1 MIPVKI
7 IQKKKKK
14 QEYAKVTELNAATS
28 QQWRELFT
36 LLDRNGN
43 ETDNFALA
51 HIIQANRHF
60 ASVGGISAF
69 GYAGTEIGIGG
80 GGTNADFS
88 AQNIIDAL
96 GYTPVNPAQLGSMA
110 YKDTDDYALAS
121 QLSSYALKSQLGS
134 MAYKDTDD
142 YALASQ
148 LSSYALKSQLGS
160 MAYEDTDDYAL
171 ASQLSSYALKT
182 QLGSMAYEDTDGYA
196 LESQLS
202 SYALKSQLG
211 SMAYKDTD
219 GYALESQLGS
229 MAYEDTDSYVTTDTE
244 QTISAAKWFQSTYMF
259 FESRYSFF
267 GKNGIYIE
275 PGSDTFIGHH
285 TGQTGD
291 TGFLYFKSDGTTQFV
306 GNLMRGYYNDVR
318 TIIGAGGIE
327 LYHATPHID
336 FHADLADDDYTL
348 RIIESE
354 TGVLEVLGNAIK
366 IGNAYLTFDYD
377 NNALCITGKDGKQIN
392 AYTTGGFSAFSGLPQ
407 YSTLNNLTLNNLL
420 TVKNINITDG
430 FLNDISLNL
439 HNITDCTNITAL
451 NIDTENINTENI
463 NTPNVNAQKITFS
476 SGNNISNINADS
488 QHLYITINNKTY
500 TISLQ

>member
-1 MIPVKI
+1 MVIPVKI

-14 QEYAKVTELNAATS
+14 QEYAKVTEQNAATS

-69 GYAGTEIGIGG
+69 GYADTEISIGG

-110 YKDTDDYALAS
+110 YKDTDDYALES

-142 YALASQ
+142 YALESQ

-171 ASQLSSYALKT
+171 ASQLSSYALK
-182 QLGSMAYEDTDGYA
+182 
-196 LESQLS
+196 
-202 SYALKSQLG
+202 
-211 SMAYKDTD
+211 
-219 GYALESQLGS
+219 SQLGS

-275 PGSDTFIGHH
+275 PGNDTFIGHH

-439 HNITDCTNITAL
+439 HNITDCTNVTAL

-476 SGNNISNINADS
+476 SGNYISNINTDS

>member
-1 MIPVKI
+1 MVIPVKI

-14 QEYAKVTELNAATS
+14 QEYAKVTERNAATS

-51 HIIQANRHF
+51 HIIRANRHF

-69 GYAGTEIGIGG
+69 GHADTEISIGG

-110 YKDTDDYALAS
+110 YKDTEDYALES

-171 ASQLSSYALKT
+171 
-182 QLGSMAYEDTDGYA
+182 
-196 LESQLS
+196 ESQLS

-219 GYALESQLGS
+219 GYALASQLSSYALKSQLGS

-275 PGSDTFIGHH
+275 PGNDTFIGHH

-291 TGFLYFKSDGTTQFV
+291 TGFLYFKSDGTTQFL

-327 LYHATPHID
+327 LYHATPYID
-336 FHADLADDDYTL
+336 FHADLADDYTL

-354 TGVLEVLGNAIK
+354 TGVLEVLGDAIK

-439 HNITDCTNITAL
+439 HNITDCTNVTAL

-476 SGNNISNINADS
+476 SGNYISNINADS

>member
-1 MIPVKI
+1 MVIPVKI

-14 QEYAKVTELNAATS
+14 QEYAKVTERNAATS
-28 QQWRELFT
+28 QLWRELFT

-69 GYAGTEIGIGG
+69 GYADTEISIGG

-110 YKDTDDYALAS
+110 YEDTDDYVLES

-171 ASQLSSYALKT
+171 
-182 QLGSMAYEDTDGYA
+182 
-196 LESQLS
+196 ESQLS

-211 SMAYKDTD
+211 SMAYKDTYD
-219 GYALESQLGS
+219 YALASQLSSYALKSQLGS

-275 PGSDTFIGHH
+275 PGNDTFIGHH

-327 LYHATPHID
+327 LYHATPYID

-348 RIIESE
+348 RLIESE

-439 HNITDCTNITAL
+439 HNITDCTNVTAL

>member
-1 MIPVKI
+1 MVIPVKI

-14 QEYAKVTELNAATS
+14 QEYAKVTERNAATS

-69 GYAGTEIGIGG
+69 GHADTEISIGG

-110 YKDTDDYALAS
+110 Y
-121 QLSSYALKSQLGS
+121 
-134 MAYKDTDD
+134 
-142 YALASQ
+142 
-148 LSSYALKSQLGS
+148 
-160 MAYEDTDDYAL
+160 EDTDD
-171 ASQLSSYALKT
+171 
-182 QLGSMAYEDTDGYA
+182 YA

-202 SYALKSQLG
+202 SYALK
-211 SMAYKDTD
+211 
-219 GYALESQLGS
+219 SQLGS

-275 PGSDTFIGHH
+275 PGNDTFIGHH

-327 LYHATPHID
+327 LYHATPYID

-439 HNITDCTNITAL
+439 HNITDCTNVTAL

>member
-1 MIPVKI
+1 MVIPVKI

-14 QEYAKVTELNAATS
+14 QEYAKVTEQNAATS

-69 GYAGTEIGIGG
+69 GYADTEISIGG

-110 YKDTDDYALAS
+110 YKDTDDYALE
-121 QLSSYALKSQLGS
+121 
-134 MAYKDTDD
+134 
-142 YALASQ
+142 SQ

-171 ASQLSSYALKT
+171 ASQLSSYALK
-182 QLGSMAYEDTDGYA
+182 
-196 LESQLS
+196 
-202 SYALKSQLG
+202 
-211 SMAYKDTD
+211 
-219 GYALESQLGS
+219 SQLGS

-275 PGSDTFIGHH
+275 PGNDTFIGHH

-439 HNITDCTNITAL
+439 HNITDCTNVTAL

-476 SGNNISNINADS
+476 SGNYISNINTDS

>member
-1 MIPVKI
+1 
-7 IQKKKKK
+7 
-14 QEYAKVTELNAATS
+14 
-28 QQWRELFT
+28 
-36 LLDRNGN
+36 
-43 ETDNFALA
+43 
-51 HIIQANRHF
+51 
-60 ASVGGISAF
+60 
-69 GYAGTEIGIGG
+69 
-80 GGTNADFS
+80 
-88 AQNIIDAL
+88 
-96 GYTPVNPAQLGSMA
+96 
-110 YKDTDDYALAS
+110 
-121 QLSSYALKSQLGS
+121 
-134 MAYKDTDD
+134 
-142 YALASQ
+142 
-148 LSSYALKSQLGS
+148 
-160 MAYEDTDDYAL
+160 
-171 ASQLSSYALKT
+171 
-182 QLGSMAYEDTDGYA
+182 
-196 LESQLS
+196 
-202 SYALKSQLG
+202 
-211 SMAYKDTD
+211 
-219 GYALESQLGS
+219 
-229 MAYEDTDSYVTTDTE
+229 
-244 QTISAAKWFQSTYMF
+244 MF
-259 FESRYSFF
+259 FESIYSFF

-285 TGQTGD
+285 TGQKGD

-327 LYHATPHID
+327 LYHATPYID
-336 FHADLADDDYTL
+336 FHADLADDYTL

-439 HNITDCTNITAL
+439 HNITDCTNVTAL

>member
-1 MIPVKI
+1 MVIPVKI

-14 QEYAKVTELNAATS
+14 QEYAKVTEQNAATS

-69 GYAGTEIGIGG
+69 GYADTEISIGG

-171 ASQLSSYALKT
+171 
-182 QLGSMAYEDTDGYA
+182 
-196 LESQLS
+196 ESQLS
-202 SYALKSQLG
+202 SYALK
-211 SMAYKDTD
+211 
-219 GYALESQLGS
+219 SQLGS

-275 PGSDTFIGHH
+275 PGNDTFIGHH
-285 TGQTGD
+285 TGQAGD

-327 LYHATPHID
+327 LYHATPYID

-354 TGVLEVLGNAIK
+354 TGVLEVIGNAIK
-366 IGNAYLTFDYD
+366 IGDAYLTFDYD

-420 TVKNINITDG
+420 TAKNISLTDG

-439 HNITDCTNITAL
+439 HNITDCTNVTAL

-476 SGNNISNINADS
+476 SGNYISNINADS

>member
-1 MIPVKI
+1 MVIPVKI

-14 QEYAKVTELNAATS
+14 QEYAKVTERNAATS

-69 GYAGTEIGIGG
+69 GYADTEISIGG
-80 GGTNADFS
+80 GGDTTTTDIS
-88 AQNIIDAL
+88 AQTIIDAL

-110 YKDTDDYALAS
+110 YKDTDD
-121 QLSSYALKSQLGS
+121 
-134 MAYKDTDD
+134 
-142 YALASQ
+142 
-148 LSSYALKSQLGS
+148 
-160 MAYEDTDDYAL
+160 
-171 ASQLSSYALKT
+171 
-182 QLGSMAYEDTDGYA
+182 YA

-219 GYALESQLGS
+219 GYALASQLSSYALKSQLGS

-275 PGSDTFIGHH
+275 PGNDTFIGHH
-285 TGQTGD
+285 TGQAGD

-327 LYHATPHID
+327 LYHATPYID

-354 TGVLEVLGNAIK
+354 TGVLEVLGDAIK

-420 TVKNINITDG
+420 TVKNIKITDG

-439 HNITDCTNITAL
+439 HNITDCTNVTAL

>member
-1 MIPVKI
+1 MVIPVKI

-14 QEYAKVTELNAATS
+14 QEYAKVTERNAATS

-69 GYAGTEIGIGG
+69 GYADTEISIGG
-80 GGTNADFS
+80 GGDTTTTDIS
-88 AQNIIDAL
+88 AQTIIDAL

-110 YKDTDDYALAS
+110 YKDTDVYALAS
-121 QLSSYALKSQLGS
+121 QLSSYALK
-134 MAYKDTDD
+134 
-142 YALASQ
+142 
-148 LSSYALKSQLGS
+148 
-160 MAYEDTDDYAL
+160 
-171 ASQLSSYALKT
+171 
-182 QLGSMAYEDTDGYA
+182 
-196 LESQLS
+196 
-202 SYALKSQLG
+202 
-211 SMAYKDTD
+211 
-219 GYALESQLGS
+219 SQLGS

-275 PGSDTFIGHH
+275 PGNDTFIGHH
-285 TGQTGD
+285 TGQAGD

-327 LYHATPHID
+327 LYHATPYID

-354 TGVLEVLGNAIK
+354 TGVLEVLGDAIK

-420 TVKNINITDG
+420 TVKNIKITDG

-439 HNITDCTNITAL
+439 HNITDCTNVTAL

>member
-1 MIPVKI
+1 MVIPVKI

-14 QEYAKVTELNAATS
+14 QEYAKVTEQNAATS

-69 GYAGTEIGIGG
+69 GYADTEISIGG

-134 MAYKDTDD
+134 MAY
-142 YALASQ
+142 
-148 LSSYALKSQLGS
+148 
-160 MAYEDTDDYAL
+160 EDTDD
-171 ASQLSSYALKT
+171 
-182 QLGSMAYEDTDGYA
+182 YA

-202 SYALKSQLG
+202 SYALK
-211 SMAYKDTD
+211 
-219 GYALESQLGS
+219 SQLGS

-275 PGSDTFIGHH
+275 PGNDTFIGHH
-285 TGQTGD
+285 TGQAGD

-327 LYHATPHID
+327 LYHATPYID

-354 TGVLEVLGNAIK
+354 TGVLEVIGNAIK
-366 IGNAYLTFDYD
+366 IGDAYLTFDYD

-420 TVKNINITDG
+420 TAKNISLTDG

-439 HNITDCTNITAL
+439 HNITDCTNVTAL

-476 SGNNISNINADS
+476 SGNYISNINADS